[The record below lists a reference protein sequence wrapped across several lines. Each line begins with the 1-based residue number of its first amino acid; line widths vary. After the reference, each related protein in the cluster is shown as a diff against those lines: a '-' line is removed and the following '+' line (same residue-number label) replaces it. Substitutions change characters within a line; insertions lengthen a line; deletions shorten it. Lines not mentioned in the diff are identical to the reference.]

1 MSRTEN
7 QMSHVLA
14 HLQSGKPITSMQAFE
29 LYGCTRLA
37 DKVHK
42 LRKRGYN
49 IVTIDRETTNRYGD
63 TCVYAEYRLYES
75 EREY

>member
-1 MSRTEN
+1 MSKKEN

-14 HLQSGKPITSMQAFE
+14 HLKSGRSITSMQAFE

-49 IVTIDRETTNRYGD
+49 IETISRETTTRYGD
-63 TCVYAEYRLYES
+63 TCVYAEYRLYE
-75 EREY
+75 